1 MKFTDIIALA
11 KAGYSPADVREFMN
25 KDISDTS
32 TTALEAVSPAPDVE
46 TTAPEAVSPAP
57 DVETT
62 APEAVSL
69 APDVV
74 SELTEDQKKIIDL
87 EAKIAEM
94 QKANVNKNL
103 SDVDNTSDED
113 RLKELVRSFM

>member
-32 TTALEAVSPAPDVE
+32 